1 MKSIKITLSALVV
14 LVTFAFTTKE
24 KEANTYNVNN
34 KLTTATW
41 LGKKV
46 TGQHTGSISVAT
58 GKVEIA
64 GKEIK
69 GGEFEIDMN
78 SITCT
83 DLDAEN
89 GAKLIGHL
97 KSDDFFGAEKYPTA
111 KFVLK
116 SVKNNGKDNF
126 EVSGDLT
133 IKDKTNPITFPA
145 VIKMDDTKFVA
156 VSTIKIDRSKYDV
169 RYGSKS
175 FFEGIGD
182 KAINDDFE
190 IKLNL
195 VATK

>member
-1 MKSIKITLSALVV
+1 MKSIKITIAALAISA
-14 LVTFAFTTKE
+14 TFAFTTKE
-24 KEANTYNVNN
+24 KASTTYKVDN

-41 LGKKV
+41 VGKKV
-46 TGQHTGSISVAT
+46 TGQHTGAISVAT
-58 GKVEIA
+58 GKVEVA
-64 GKEIK
+64 GKDIK

-83 DLDAEN
+83 DLDAEY
-89 GAKLIGHL
+89 GGKLVGHL
-97 KSDDFFGAEKYPTA
+97 KADDFFGTDKFPTA

-116 SVKNNGKDNF
+116 SVKNNGKDNY

-133 IKDKTNPITFPA
+133 IKGKTNPVTFPA
-145 VIKMDDTKFVA
+145 VIKMDDKKFVA
-156 VSTIKIDRSKYDV
+156 VSTITVDRTKFDIK
-169 RYGSKS
+169 YGSKS
-175 FFEGIGD
+175 FVEGIGD